1 MRPLAEKIAFLRRI
15 FRGASLSRDGVN
27 IAVKCPEPSCSSNMQ
42 GKRKFSIKMDT
53 DQAQCWVCGLKTH
66 SSLVPVLRKFCTPD
80 QIHEYIEKYLPAQGR
95 KKLSNLDVASDSI
108 EQVIDFPEDFR
119 LLALEKD
126 SRDPDTR
133 SAIKYL
139 RKRGLTDKE
148 LWFYKFGVSNESKF
162 RRRVIMPSFDRD
174 GYINFY
180 TSRGI
185 DQKVFP
191 KYVVPSSDKTAII
204 FNECNIDWNE
214 EITIVEGPFDL
225 VKCNQNATCLQGSG
239 LTEDYI
245 LFWKIVQNKTPVL
258 LALDKDAQ
266 RKSHKFAKLL
276 SEYGVQVR
284 ILDLGNFED
293 VGEMS
298 NEEFKIARTQAERWE
313 RMTAL
318 RSRIARLTS
327 SGSL

>member
-1 MRPLAEKIAFLRRI
+1 MRPLTEKMAFLRRV

-27 IAVKCPEPSCSSNMQ
+27 IAVKCPEPSCASNVQ

-66 SSLVPVLRKFCTPD
+66 SSLVPILRKFCTPD
-80 QIHEYIEKYLPAQGR
+80 QIHEYIEKYLPVQGR
-95 KKLSNLDVASDSI
+95 KKFSESDISGESV
-108 EQVIDFPEDFR
+108 EQLIDFPEDFR

-126 SRDPDTR
+126 SKDPDAK
-133 SAIKYL
+133 SAINYL
-139 RKRGLTDKE
+139 RKRGLTDRD
-148 LWFYKFGVSNESKF
+148 LWFYKFGISDDPKF

-180 TSRGI
+180 TARGT

-191 KYVVPSSDKTAII
+191 KYVVPPSDKVAIV
-204 FNECNIDWNE
+204 FNECNIDWKE
-214 EITIVEGPFDL
+214 ELTIVEGPFDL
-225 VKCNQNATCLQGSG
+225 VKCNQNATCIQGSG
-239 LTEDYI
+239 LTEDYV

-266 RKSHKFAKLL
+266 KKSHKFAKLL
-276 SEYGVQVR
+276 SEYGIAVR
-284 ILDLGNFED
+284 VLDLGNFED

-298 NEEFKIARTQAERWE
+298 NKEFENAREKAKRWE
-313 RMTAL
+313 RLSAL
-318 RSRIARLTS
+318 RSRISRLTIT
-327 SGSL
+327 GSL